1 MASTEPNSDERERNG
16 PHPLQNAFDALPLE
30 VPEGAVRAAG
40 RGLNAAGQAFE
51 AGVRLAASGAGEI
64 VGRAGDL
71 AGDAARAGL
80 DVASNVDLVGPGRS
94 GRRCGG
100 GRRRRVGGGRGGR
113 YRGPWQHLELTPAP
127 APHVTAG
134 RTCPPSCNRAA
145 RQSPLHWACEQHRGG
160 SHRTPNKPLAGPR
173 RLRLCGPA

>member
-80 DVASNVDLVGPGRS
+80 DVASNVDL
-94 GRRCGG
+94 GG
-100 GRRRRVGGGRGGR
+100 
-113 YRGPWQHLELTPAP
+113 
-127 APHVTAG
+127 
-134 RTCPPSCNRAA
+134 
-145 RQSPLHWACEQHRGG
+145 
-160 SHRTPNKPLAGPR
+160 LAGAVGDVAEVAGEG
-173 RLRLCGPA
+173 LGEVAGAVIEGLGSISS